1 MTLLMSVM
9 WIFIYS
15 YIIVWFTYDV
25 TIALGL
31 KFSIIPMIIYPI
43 GVSLRDAKKF
53 KDFEEI
59 VKVFKAE
66 LPDQEI
72 SLAETYSP

>member
-1 MTLLMSVM
+1 MSTL
-9 WIFIYS
+9 WIFLYA

-25 TIALGL
+25 SIALDL
-31 KFSIIPMIIYPI
+31 KFSMIPMFIYPI
-43 GVSLRDAKKF
+43 GVSIRDVKKF
-53 KDFEEI
+53 KDFELALS
-59 VKVFKAE
+59 VFKSE